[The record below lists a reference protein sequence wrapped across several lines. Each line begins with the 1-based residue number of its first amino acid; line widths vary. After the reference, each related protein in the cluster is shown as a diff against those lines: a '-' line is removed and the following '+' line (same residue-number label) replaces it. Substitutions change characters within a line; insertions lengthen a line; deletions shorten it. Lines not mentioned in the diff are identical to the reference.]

1 MALIPPFKT
10 GTNHK
15 DTKTRRNHKEIQFF
29 FVLSSCLRV
38 FVPSWFKGFVV
49 PIVAIAQRSSH
60 SEAANRGGVHFG
72 ACYTSVSG
80 SGNRA
85 ETALR
90 ILFAASE
97 VVGFAKTG
105 GLADVA

>member
-1 MALIPPFKT
+1 MNTNSILI
-10 GTNHK
+10 HA
-15 DTKTRRNHKEIQFF
+15 I
-29 FVLSSCLRV
+29 RV
-38 FVPSWFKGFVV
+38 IRGSTSLVVIV
-49 PIVAIAQRSSH
+49 PIVAIAQTSSP
-60 SEAANRGGVHFG
+60 SEATNRGGVHFG

-97 VVGFAKTG
+97 VVGCAKTG
-105 GLADVA
+105 GLADVAGSLPRALRQRGHDVAVV